1 MSSQAFVSYAQN
13 HEDVVLAR
21 ALHPDMRPGF
31 WIDVGAADP
40 LSDSVTAAFAER
52 GWRGVNVEPVRAEY
66 ERLCEMRPT
75 DDNLCLALGDTPGH
89 GKLFVGPP
97 GNHGASTLL
106 PELAERYR
114 VEGSDFTPVEVAIS
128 TLREIVEAHVSDPV
142 DFLKIDVEGSEGD
155 VLAGADWSNLRPR
168 IVVIDSISPVS
179 MLSTHEDWEWILIQA
194 DYRFALFDG
203 INRFYARSDEPGL
216 IEALSAPANALD
228 GFTPYVWSHQVQA
241 LEHEVQI
248 LRDELARLEEEAA
261 RASEAARY
269 ARDETAIATEHNLVL
284 RDDLAAAQLRGAK
297 ALADLNTL
305 NAEVEKVQTMR
316 VYRHAKSLKRSY
328 EKWRRVFQFLAD

>member
-21 ALHPDMRPGF
+21 ALHPDTCPGF

-40 LSDSVTAAFAER
+40 VSDSVTTAFAER
-52 GWRGVNVEPVRAEY
+52 GWRGVNVQPLQAEY
-66 ERLCEMRPT
+66 ERLCEMRPA
-75 DDNLCLALGDTPGH
+75 DDNLCLALGGTPGH

-97 GNHGASTLL
+97 GRHDLSTLL

-114 VEGSDFTPVEVAIS
+114 VEGYELSPVEVAIS
-128 TLREIVEAHVSDPV
+128 TLTEIVEKYVSDPI
-142 DFLKIDVEGSEGD
+142 DFLKIDVKGSERE
-155 VLAGADWSNLRPR
+155 VLAGADWSTFRPR
-168 IVVIDSISPVS
+168 IVIVDSLSPFS
-179 MLSTHEDWEWILIQA
+179 LLSTHEDWEPILIGA

-203 INRFYARSDEPGL
+203 LNRFYARADEPGL
-216 IEALSAPANALD
+216 IEALSTPANTLD
-228 GFTPYVWSHQVQA
+228 GFVPYASAHQVEK
-241 LEHEVQI
+241 LEREVQI
-248 LRDELARLEEEAA
+248 LRDELARLQEAEA

-284 RDDLAAAQLRGAK
+284 GGDLAAAQLRGAK
-297 ALADLNTL
+297 ALADLNAL
-305 NAEVEKVQTMR
+305 NANVEKVQALR

-328 EKWRRVFQFLAD
+328 EKLRRVVRLFAD

>member
-21 ALHPDMRPGF
+21 ALHADTRRGF

-52 GWRGVNVEPVRAEY
+52 GWRGVNVEPLQVEY
-66 ERLCEMRPT
+66 ERLCDMRPA
-75 DDNLCLALGDTPGH
+75 DDNLCLALGDAPGH

-97 GNHGASTLL
+97 GSRGASTLL
-106 PELAERYR
+106 PDLAERYR
-114 VEGSDFTPVEVAIS
+114 IEGYDFTPVEVAIS
-128 TLREIVEAHVSDPV
+128 TLKEIVETHVSDPV
-142 DFLKIDVEGSEGD
+142 DFLKIDVEGSERE
-155 VLAGADWSNLRPR
+155 VLAGAGWSNFRPR
-168 IVVIDSISPVS
+168 IVVVDSISPVS
-179 MLSTHEDWEWILIQA
+179 MLSTHEDWESILIEA

-203 INRFYARSDEPGL
+203 LNRFYARSDEPGL
-216 IEALSAPANALD
+216 LEALSAPANALD
-228 GFTPYVWSHQVQA
+228 DFIPYTWAHPVHA

-248 LRDELARLEEEAA
+248 LRNELAQLREDAA

-269 ARDETAIATEHNLVL
+269 ARDEAAIATEHTLVL

-297 ALADLNTL
+297 ALADLNAF
-305 NAEVEKVQTMR
+305 NANVEKVQALR
-316 VYRHAKSLKRSY
+316 VYRHARSLKRSY
-328 EKWRRVFQFLAD
+328 EKLRRVVRFLAG